1 MAGAALAL
9 TGCGKPNVTALQKLA
24 CEQAAASVDLQSVQ
38 QLDTLRKALGVAP
51 NVDPLAFCSSIGAV
65 MPSPSPP
72 SADLHQ
78 QNDQQNDQQS
88 GQQDEEPQQKNEEPQ
103 QAEN

>member
-9 TGCGKPNVTALQKLA
+9 AGCGKPNVTALQKLA

-72 SADLHQ
+72 SAELHQ
-78 QNDQQNDQQS
+78 QSDQK
-88 GQQDEEPQQKNEEPQ
+88 DEEPQQKNEEPQ

>member
-9 TGCGKPNVTALQKLA
+9 AGCGKPNVTALQKLA

-72 SADLHQ
+72 SAELHQ
-78 QNDQQNDQQS
+78 QNDQQSDQKN
-88 GQQDEEPQQKNEEPQ
+88 EEPQQKNEEPQ